1 MNPLYFY
8 RDMTMKLKKDTKIK
22 KEVFGNLIPKEVEE
36 FSRISKAMG
45 HPVRVKLLQMFI
57 EQGDWVCGKLV
68 NHFDLAQST
77 VSEHLRILLEAK
89 LIKREIYPGKG
100 MKYCINDETLK
111 KYKILTAKL

>member
-1 MNPLYFY
+1 
-8 RDMTMKLKKDTKIK
+8 MTINIKKDIK
-22 KEVFGNLIPKEVEE
+22 AGKEVFGNLIPSEVEE

-45 HPVRVKLLQMFI
+45 HPVRIKLLQMFI

-68 NHFDLAQST
+68 DHFDLAQST

-100 MKYCINDETLK
+100 RKYCINNETLK
-111 KYKILTAKL
+111 KYKILSAKL

>member
-1 MNPLYFY
+1 
-8 RDMTMKLKKDTKIK
+8 MTMNYKQDTKIK
-22 KEVFGNLIPKEVEE
+22 KEVFGNLVPNEIED

-57 EQGDWVCGKLV
+57 DRGDWVCGKLV

-100 MKYCINDETLK
+100 RKYHINSETLK